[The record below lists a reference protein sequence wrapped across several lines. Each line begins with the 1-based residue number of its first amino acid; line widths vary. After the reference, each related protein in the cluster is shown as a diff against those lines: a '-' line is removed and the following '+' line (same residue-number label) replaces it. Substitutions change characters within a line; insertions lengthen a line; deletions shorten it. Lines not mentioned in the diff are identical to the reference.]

1 MRIWSG
7 KKDNWT
13 KNPAAIDH
21 RLKKLMGQAVLKA
34 HICHCVRQMDL
45 LLKNGRYGNRE
56 QPDDCSLF
64 FS

>member
-34 HICHCVRQMDL
+34 HICHCVRQMGL
-45 LLKNGRYGNRE
+45 L
-56 QPDDCSLF
+56 
-64 FS
+64 